1 MPDEKGHSRQCPA
14 LRHEALWFLF
24 FRPGGFGFFFFFT
37 GERGD
42 VQSKSIVVLTIG
54 KVFLPEGSL
63 VFLWQ
68 FQGVFSAQCSSEKAC
83 SFLSI

>member
-24 FRPGGFGFFFFFT
+24 FRPGGFGFFIIFFT

-42 VQSKSIVVLTIG
+42 VQS
-54 KVFLPEGSL
+54 EGHRG
-63 VFLWQ
+63 FDYRK
-68 FQGVFSAQCSSEKAC
+68 GVFTRGFAGVSMAISGCFFSPV
-83 SFLSI
+83 